1 MPANTAHGTPYFIL
15 PTESKAPERFIEKMV
30 GNMYRSSIWQCSPWL
45 SNVFLKLYELHCA
58 AILYSHRL
66 VSFLNAATKALP
78 SVGSWNFSGNQASV
92 SFLLSSPSSNL
103 LHLFSPMYSYYNVR
117 QHPYSFVITITVN
130 LISFLTTQIVL
141 WESGW
146 KCKLPE
152 ILLLLIIKLIIWECG
167 NSFWF
172 ICEASGDE
180 NSFPKLSHSMCVW
193 GGIVTHLVCV
203 FNSQKH
209 IKASFIRGI
218 QC

>member
-1 MPANTAHGTPYFIL
+1 
-15 PTESKAPERFIEKMV
+15 
-30 GNMYRSSIWQCSPWL
+30 MYRSSIWQCSPWL

-167 NSFWF
+167 NSLVYMYVKQAATKIVFPNYH
-172 ICEASGDE
+172 IACVCEEESWHT
-180 NSFPKLSHSMCVW
+180 L
-193 GGIVTHLVCV
+193 CV
-203 FNSQKH
+203 FLIHKNISKQVSSEEFSANENE
-209 IKASFIRGI
+209 KAKKFWLLRTNCAQSVVLWWRTIEA
-218 QC
+218 